1 VAIVRRKAAPGVSA
15 ALLHLAD
22 ACCAA
27 GVAVPPV
34 WPAGKGTR
42 DFGLDRDKQLAV
54 VRRRAEIIQLPPATP
69 ALADRTLDAADGR
82 PGADGVWAAYDTNA
96 GLVSA
101 ARAQIEELGKK
112 SPGTPPS
119 SRLPGPA

>member
-1 VAIVRRKAAPGVSA
+1 MLLTGAPEGR
-15 ALLHLAD
+15 
-22 ACCAA
+22 
-27 GVAVPPV
+27 
-34 WPAGKGTR
+34 W
-42 DFGLDRDKQLAV
+42 GLGGHAN
-54 VRRRAEIIQLPPATP
+54 
-69 ALADRTLDAADGR
+69 
-82 PGADGVWAAYDTNA
+82 TNA